1 MEDTNMKKTYIT
13 PEMEVV
19 KIAVTQMLAA
29 SDRSFANDYA
39 SIDGDG
45 DYKDE

>member
-13 PEMEVV
+13 PEMEIV

-29 SDRSFANDYA
+29 SDRSFVNEDAEINSD
-39 SIDGDG
+39 D

>member
-13 PEMEVV
+13 PELQVV

-29 SDRSFANDYA
+29 SDRNFSSEDASF
-39 SIDGDG
+39 DGDG
-45 DYKDE
+45 DYED

>member
-1 MEDTNMKKTYIT
+1 MKKTYIT

-29 SDRSFANDYA
+29 SDRSFVNENAGYN
-39 SIDGDG
+39 SDG
-45 DYKDE
+45 DYEDE